1 MLKAVPFPLY
11 MEKCLPVV
19 AEVKNIS
26 FVELIIGLEK
36 VCIFEKKNYSNQSQI
51 MCLEVAKKNVHI
63 YESML

>member
-1 MLKAVPFPLY
+1 MSASI
-11 MEKCLPVV
+11 VV